1 MIITL
6 GEETGLIL
14 CQSDIITLT
23 EKDEGSQMGATL
35 HGLQYSFKI
44 QIDVKCAKCLL
55 HQTLVQEFATLMA
68 SMEEAEV

>member
-1 MIITL
+1 MIPGARTTYMIITL

-23 EKDEGSQMGATL
+23 EKDEGSLMGATL

-44 QIDVKCAKCLL
+44 QIDVKFYCSK
-55 HQTLVQEFATLMA
+55 H
-68 SMEEAEV
+68 

>member
-1 MIITL
+1 MIPGASTNMIIML

-23 EKDEGSQMGATL
+23 EKDEGSLMGATL

-44 QIDVKCAKCLL
+44 QRDV
-55 HQTLVQEFATLMA
+55 EFYCIKD
-68 SMEEAEV
+68 